1 MPRFRR
7 TSENG
12 RHRARVIPAKSAHA
26 ARVLREQATERARRA
41 RNQLLVVIPLVIA
54 VLAAYRYR
62 VDLFGL
68 DEPIRILAAFV
79 LAALG
84 WWVARDA
91 GRMIAPSVARRVD
104 ISSAGTLG
112 FLVRL
117 VLLGVTLL
125 VALRIAGLEA
135 RQLYVGGAFTAVVLG
150 LAAQNTLGNVLSGL
164 LLISA
169 RPFRIGERVR
179 LQAGNLAGQV
189 EGTATGFGLL
199 YVTFARGD
207 DTIMVPNSTVLMSA
221 IVPLKEPAAVD
232 LRARLKPDIK
242 PSELQKLLQDNLTV
256 PVRDE
261 PDIAVEEVDHE
272 EVIMRVSAVPDRH
285 EDGPKLADEVL
296 AAIGEVT
303 SAQNGHHVG
312 VR

>member
-1 MPRFRR
+1 MPRFQKR
-7 TSENG
+7 SENG
-12 RHRARVIPAKSAHA
+12 RKRPRVIQTRSAAA
-26 ARVLREQATERARRA
+26 ARIIREQAAERARRA
-41 RNQLLVVIPLVIA
+41 RNQLLLVVPLVIA

-62 VDLFGL
+62 VELFGL
-68 DEPIRILAAFV
+68 DEPIRIVAAFV

-84 WWVARDA
+84 WWLARDV
-91 GRMIAPSVARRVD
+91 GRLVAPTVSKRVD

-117 VLLGVTLL
+117 VLMGVALL

-169 RPFRIGERVR
+169 RPFVVGERVR

-199 YVTFARGD
+199 YVTFAVGD
-207 DTIMVPNSTVLMSA
+207 DVMMVPNSTVLMSA

-232 LRARLKPDIK
+232 LRARLRPEIK
-242 PSELQKLLQDNLTV
+242 PSELQRLLEQNVSVAT
-256 PVRDE
+256 RDA
-261 PDIAVEEVDHE
+261 PHIAVEEVDDE
-272 EVIMRVSAVPDRH
+272 EVIMRVTAMPERH
-285 EDGPKLADEVL
+285 EDGPRLADEVL
-296 AAIGEVT
+296 AAISEVT
-303 SAQNGHHVG
+303 SHDHHHVG
-312 VR
+312 TR